1 MMFEIVYNSIH
12 RPWQPNQLQS
22 HSGAEAMF
30 DLVQKFRTAK
40 TQELCSLSKPCKPV
54 DNKSFT
60 SHLRHEADLIEASS
74 EVRHE

>member
-1 MMFEIVYNSIH
+1 
-12 RPWQPNQLQS
+12 
-22 HSGAEAMF
+22 MF